1 MRSSSGH
8 QAHFPDLSRSR
19 DWFRRNLAQ
28 LHTRFARRP
37 EICVPAPVLSRKRIL
52 TYRARRLPT
61 ERHCRSPESSPQ
73 ARICFDRQMD
83 QTTALVLDH
92 SRLQSRKASAGR
104 SGARQRDRT
113 ADRALPLCDRTR
125 PHFYATGRDH
135 ILAHPRLGEAGIHH
149 IRLTILKEY
158 CPTSTLGERL
168 NEHNLS
174 RTLEFRQ
181 DVHANIFDATSLTK
195 AKKIATQLARPNIN
209 TRQLNR
215 TPSVRSTIGHKNSV
229 TTLLYAAIVQKSRK
243 VRAEV
248 SIVTDI
254 LRADRRE
261 DDRRAGATTP
271 DRRQA
276 AQSHER
282 QEHGGIPSGTIT
294 AYRLPALVPQKPS

>member
-1 MRSSSGH
+1 MPGGCRPSAIAAVPSLH
-8 QAHFPDLSRSR
+8 
-19 DWFRRNLAQ
+19 RRRGSAS
-28 LHTRFARRP
+28 TGRWTRRP
-37 EICVPAPVLSRKRIL
+37 RWFLITVAFNQEKRL
-52 TYRARRLPT
+52 LGDRGHGSGTELP
-61 ERHCRSPESSPQ
+61 
-73 ARICFDRQMD
+73 I
-83 QTTALVLDH
+83 V
-92 SRLQSRKASAGR
+92 
-104 SGARQRDRT
+104 
-113 ADRALPLCDRTR
+113 
-125 PHFYATGRDH
+125 HFRYATGRDH

-174 RTLEFRQ
+174 RILEFRQ

-209 TRQLNR
+209 TRQLNQ

-229 TTLLYAAIVQKSRK
+229 TTLLYAAIIQKSRK

-294 AYRLPALVPQKPS
+294 AYRLPALVTQKPS